1 MIGKVLD
8 KYEIL
13 QKVGEGGMAVV
24 YRGRH
29 VTLGRDVAV
38 KVLHP
43 HLSSST
49 RNRQR
54 FAREARAIEQLDH
67 PNILRIFDYSGSD
80 SQEAYIVTEFI
91 DGVTLSEFIRER
103 RRLPSEAVAILG
115 LGLASAL
122 EYAHSEGIIHRDL
135 KPENVMI
142 RRDGVLKLMD
152 FGIARFLEEGQM
164 TMTGA
169 LVGSPAYMNPE
180 QAMEHRLDRRSDLF
194 SLGTVLFHAVSG
206 ELPFT
211 GSNPSVI
218 PRNIIEGNRPDVAEV
233 APDTSPPLAD
243 VIERLLQTSIE
254 NRFQSAVEVRGA
266 LEECLQSVGI
276 DPEEERWSLR
286 RLSLEP
292 EAYRQELEAHLG
304 RALLERG
311 RGLLEAGQHLDALR
325 TFNRLLALD
334 PDNEEVLALVQSL
347 HTGPH
352 TSPARKVSFA
362 GLAVL
367 VAALG
372 LLAFWLVGPDLGS
385 ADHPE
390 PPVPVVAPGPGGL
403 AAAVPVPGQPGEPGG
418 GPGAGVGQPV
428 EPGQPGA
435 QPASATAA
443 GQDVT
448 SPRVTGTSPDPPG
461 ASVDPGGHSG
471 EVIRAHFRDPR
482 EPLAVPPRPP
492 PEAPGSIRVI
502 LEWPGWAD
510 VWIDGEAVGR
520 ANEKV
525 APEVAPGKH
534 RVVLRNSLCKD
545 WEQDIIVAAGEQ
557 KVVSDVRMSP
567 LPATVN
573 IAQSVGDSCVV
584 GLDGTIL
591 GTAGGIGRQFSLPDP
606 SVAHELVLRCPEA
619 DPQTYTIESTQAGAS
634 LVVPGLP

>member
-1 MIGKVLD
+1 VIGKVLD

-24 YRGRH
+24 YRARH

-43 HLSSST
+43 HLSSSS

-67 PNILRIFDYSGSD
+67 PNILRIFDYSGPD
-80 SQEAYIVTEFI
+80 SPEAYIVTEFI
-91 DGVTLSEFIRER
+91 DGVTLAEFIRER
-103 RRLPSEAVAILG
+103 RRLPSEAVAVLG
-115 LGLASAL
+115 IGLSHAL

-169 LVGSPAYMNPE
+169 LVGSPAYMSPE

-218 PRNIIEGNRPDVAEV
+218 LRNIIEGNRRDVQEA
-233 APDTSPPLAD
+233 APDTSPALAD
-243 VIERLLQTSIE
+243 VIERLLQTNIE
-254 NRFQSAVEVRGA
+254 SRYQSAAEVRDA
-266 LEECLQSVGI
+266 LTECLRVVGL
-276 DPEEERWSLR
+276 DQDDDRWSLR
-286 RLSLEP
+286 RLSIEP

-311 RGLLEAGQHLDALR
+311 RSLLAAGQHLDALR
-325 TFNRLLALD
+325 TFNRLLAID
-334 PDNEEVLALVQSL
+334 PDNEEVLVLVQSL

-352 TSPARKVSFA
+352 TSPGRKVSFA
-362 GLAVL
+362 GIAAA

-372 LLAFWLVGPDLGS
+372 LLAFWLVGPDIGGS
-385 ADHPE
+385 DRTE
-390 PPVPVVAPGPGGL
+390 PTSPAAGLQEDSPSITGSTSVPPSDPI
-403 AAAVPVPGQPGEPGG
+403 QSPGEP
-418 GPGAGVGQPV
+418 AGNP
-428 EPGQPGA
+428 
-435 QPASATAA
+435 
-443 GQDVT
+443 DVT
-448 SPRVTGTSPDPPG
+448 AG
-461 ASVDPGGHSG
+461 SG
-471 EVIRAHFRDPR
+471 E
-482 EPLAVPPRPP
+482 EPSVP
-492 PEAPGSIRVI
+492 PEAEAGRPEGVAAAPTPGLPPTRPHTPIPAYHAVISDPRAPVSPPPRATPAETPGSLRVI
-502 LEWPGWAD
+502 MEWPGWAD
-510 VWIDGEAVGR
+510 IWIDGVLVGR
-520 ANEKV
+520 TGEQV
-525 APEVAPGKH
+525 APTVTPGKH
-534 RVVLRNSLCKD
+534 RVVLKNSLCKD
-545 WEQDIIVAAGEQ
+545 WEQDVVVAAGQ
-557 KVVSDVRMSP
+557 QQIVKDVLMSP
-567 LPATVN
+567 IPATVDL
-573 IAQSVGDSCVV
+573 ARSVGDACVV
-584 GLDGTIL
+584 ALDGTIL

-606 SVAHELVLRCPEA
+606 SVGHELLLSCPGVEPKA
-619 DPQTYTIESTQAGAS
+619 YPIQGVQAGAT